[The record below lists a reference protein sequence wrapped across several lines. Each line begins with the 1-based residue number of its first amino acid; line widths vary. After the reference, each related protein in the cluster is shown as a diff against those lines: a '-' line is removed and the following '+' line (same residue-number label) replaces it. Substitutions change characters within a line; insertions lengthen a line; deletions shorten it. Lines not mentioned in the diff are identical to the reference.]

1 MYRKRRPRRLI
12 HCVAA
17 PTSPKCADMSAVW
30 SKPLSERVNSNG
42 QPIGRSLADWTPS
55 VHPPRTPIEGRF
67 CRIEPVDI
75 NAHAE
80 DLFEAFA
87 LNTSGANWTYLGYEP
102 TQTVAGLREVMTAG
116 WQGDDPLFHT
126 IVDKATEKPVGVAA
140 LMRIDKANGT
150 IEVGN
155 IHYSEHLKQRP
166 AATEAM
172 FLLMRRVFKEL
183 GYRRY
188 EWKCDSL
195 NAPSRAAAARL
206 GFSYEGL
213 FLQAV
218 VYKGRNRDTAWFS
231 IIDDEW
237 PALEAAYEVWLSEAN
252 IGADGQQKQRLQD
265 LIQAHKS

>member
-1 MYRKRRPRRLI
+1 M
-12 HCVAA
+12 
-17 PTSPKCADMSAVW
+17 
-30 SKPLSERVNSNG
+30 
-42 QPIGRSLADWTPS
+42 
-55 VHPPRTPIEGRF
+55 IEGRF
-67 CRIEPVDI
+67 CRIEPFDI
-75 NAHAE
+75 DAHAD

-87 LNTSGANWTYLGYEP
+87 LNTSGANWTYLSYEP
-102 TQTVAGLREVMTAG
+102 TDTVAGLRKIMAAG

-126 IVDKATEKPVGVAA
+126 IVDQATNKPVGVAA
-140 LMRIDKANGT
+140 LMRIDKANGV

-213 FLQAV
+213 FRQAV
-218 VYKGRNRDTAWFS
+218 VYKARNRDTAWFS
-231 IIDDEW
+231 IIDEEW
-237 PALEAAYEVWLSEAN
+237 PALEAAYEAWLSQDN
-252 IGADGQQKQRLQD
+252 IGADGQQKRRLQD
-265 LIQAHKS
+265 LIQAHTG

>member
-1 MYRKRRPRRLI
+1 
-12 HCVAA
+12 
-17 PTSPKCADMSAVW
+17 MS
-30 SKPLSERVNSNG
+30 EQTNSNG
-42 QPIGRSLADWTPS
+42 QPIGRPQPDWSARP
-55 VHPPRTPIEGRF
+55 HPPKTSIDGRF
-67 CRIEPVDI
+67 CRIEPFDI
-75 NAHAE
+75 DAHA
-80 DLFEAFA
+80 DNLFEAFA
-87 LNTSGANWTYLGYEP
+87 LNTSGANWTYLSYEL
-102 TQTVAGLREVMTAG
+102 TDNVAGLRKIMTAG
-116 WQGDDPLFHT
+116 WQGEDPLFHT
-126 IVDKATEKPVGVAA
+126 IIDKATEKPVGVAA
-140 LMRIDKANGT
+140 LMRIDKANGA

-213 FLQAV
+213 FRQAV

-237 PALEAAYEVWLSEAN
+237 PALESAYEAWLSTEN
-252 IGADGQQKQRLQD
+252 IGADGQQKQRLQA
-265 LIQAHKS
+265 LIQAHKG

>member
-1 MYRKRRPRRLI
+1 
-12 HCVAA
+12 
-17 PTSPKCADMSAVW
+17 MS
-30 SKPLSERVNSNG
+30 EQTNSNG
-42 QPIGRSLADWTPS
+42 QPIGRPQPDWS
-55 VHPPRTPIEGRF
+55 ARAHPPKTSIDGRF
-67 CRIEPVDI
+67 CRIESFDI
-75 NAHAE
+75 DAHAD

-87 LNTSGANWTYLGYEP
+87 LNASGANWTYLGYEP
-102 TQTVAGLREVMTAG
+102 TDNVADLRKIMAAG
-116 WQGDDPLFHT
+116 WQGEDPLFHT
-126 IVDKATEKPVGVAA
+126 IIDKATDKPVGVAA
-140 LMRIDKANGT
+140 LMRIDKANGA

-183 GYRRY
+183 GCRRY

-213 FLQAV
+213 FRQAV

-237 PALEAAYEVWLSEAN
+237 PALEAAYEAWLSPEN
-252 IGADGQQKQRLQD
+252 IGSDGKQKQRLQA
-265 LIQAHKS
+265 LIQAHKG